1 MVHESRLLMKD
12 PAVAYDDEIRDAPD
26 IETLCQRGRL
36 FEFNNGMLCLE
47 APIAKEQQAKTVKVN
62 AA

>member
-1 MVHESRLLMKD
+1 MKD

-26 IETLCQRGRL
+26 IQTLCQRGRL
-36 FEFNNGMLCLE
+36 FEFNNGMLYLE